1 MQYKKSNKEK
11 EVFSYEN
18 SKGKLWMYRHKYYDG
33 LTGKRKEKKVHG
45 FKTEKAAIQALLEV
59 KAQTL
64 RGVTSYIEND
74 NITVAQWLDIWYE
87 MNHKKWKVTSCKQR
101 EMAIRLQMKPLIGHF
116 KLQQLTKSIYQKN
129 FIDVLEGQ
137 YKPSTV
143 RLLHNLFKIAI
154 NAAVEDERL
163 DRNRFT
169 KIAFKNDDGA
179 TVKREENFLSPEE
192 LQLFLQTAKET
203 ENITNYSFLLLIA
216 FTGIRRGEACG
227 LQWQNIDFK
236 NNTITIERTRDS
248 KGTRTPKTKNSMRTI
263 KVDKSVMTQLE
274 KYKTW
279 CKATL
284 FAFGNKIEEST
295 FVFISY
301 QTGEPISDSGLL
313 YMVRRVVENAK
324 LPEITLHGLRHS
336 HATILLNKGV
346 NVKVI
351 AERLGNTPAMIYE
364 VYGHVLKEMEEET
377 VQIFSNSI
385 GANSGAK
392 K

>member
-1 MQYKKSNKEK
+1 MEYKRSSKEK

-33 LTGKRKEKKVHG
+33 LTGKRKEKKKHG
-45 FKTEKAAIQALLEV
+45 FKTEKAAIQALMEV

-74 NITVAQWLDIWYE
+74 NITVSQWLDIWYE

-129 FIDVLEGQ
+129 FIDVLEEQ
-137 YKPSTV
+137 YKASTV
-143 RLLHNLFKIAI
+143 RLFHNLFKIAI

-169 KIAFKNDDGA
+169 KIAFKNEEESTA
-179 TVKREENFLSPEE
+179 KREENFLSPEE
-192 LQLFLQTAKET
+192 LQLFIQTAKET

-216 FTGIRRGEACG
+216 YTGIRRGEACG

-248 KGTRTPKTKNSMRTI
+248 KGTRTPKTRNSMRTI
-263 KVDKSVMTQLE
+263 KVDKSVMAQLE

-313 YMVRRVVENAK
+313 YMVRRVVESAR

>member
-1 MQYKKSNKEK
+1 MEYKRSSKEK

-33 LTGKRKEKKVHG
+33 LTGKRKEKKKHG
-45 FKTEKAAIQALLEV
+45 FKTEKAAIQALMEV

-129 FIDVLEGQ
+129 FIDVLEEQ
-137 YKPSTV
+137 YKASTV

-169 KIAFKNDDGA
+169 KIAFKSEEETTA
-179 TVKREENFLSPEE
+179 KREENFLSPEE
-192 LQLFLQTAKET
+192 LQLFIQTAKET

-216 FTGIRRGEACG
+216 YTGIRRGEACG

-248 KGTRTPKTKNSMRTI
+248 KGTRTPKTRNSMRTI
-263 KVDKSVMTQLE
+263 KVDTSVMAQLE

-284 FAFGNKIEEST
+284 FAFGNKIEKST

-313 YMVRRVVENAK
+313 YMVRRVVESAK
-324 LPEITLHGLRHS
+324 LPEITLHGLRHT

-392 K
+392 N